1 MNINPLESYVKA
13 APEHFPTAV
22 TRSAEAFVRHTTSEP
37 QLECRKVGPRA
48 GGFRLGDPPPVS
60 EPSEQ
65 RVRRQGPALHPL
77 LTEAGRWRE
86 HCTHETFWV
95 VAFGPSW
102 SSEGRAGLVTGAPG
116 TAHLL
121 IGQRLAR
128 QLSGP
133 CFPPQPTD
141 WHRPSLSPRLSFP
154 PFAVRPGTLPPPLS
168 VACHLHPSL
177 WFPFSLEAWLQRG
190 SQPLCASLPG
200 PRKPGTRSILLQGLP
215 SGSGT
220 RCSGHTQ
227 QATNTTNQPLT
238 LPTN

>member
-1 MNINPLESYVKA
+1 MSESGA
-13 APEHFPTAV
+13 QS
-22 TRSAEAFVRHTTSEP
+22 RWL
-37 QLECRKVGPRA
+37 QA
-48 GGFRLGDPPPVS
+48 GGPSPCG

-65 RVRRQGPALHPL
+65 RARRRGPALRPL

-128 QLSGP
+128 QLSGS

-168 VACHLHPSL
+168 VAATSTPPLGCPFL
-177 WFPFSLEAWLQRG
+177 WRPGCRGGHSPPAPPFLGLG
-190 SQPLCASLPG
+190 SPACRASCFKGCP
-200 PRKPGTRSILLQGLP
+200 PD
-215 SGSGT
+215 
-220 RCSGHTQ
+220 
-227 QATNTTNQPLT
+227 QA
-238 LPTN
+238 

>member
-13 APEHFPTAV
+13 AAGHFPAAV
-22 TRSAEAFVRHTTSEP
+22 TRSAEAFVKHTSSEP

-48 GGFRLGDPPPVS
+48 GGSRLGDPPPVS
-60 EPSEQ
+60 EPGEQ
-65 RVRRQGPALHPL
+65 RACRRGPALRPL

-86 HCTHETFWV
+86 YCTHETFWV

-102 SSEGRAGLVTGAPG
+102 YSDGRAGLVTGAPG

-128 QLSGP
+128 RLSGP
-133 CFPPQPTD
+133 CSPQQPTD

-168 VACHLHPSL
+168 VAAPSTPPFACP
-177 WFPFSLEAWLQRG
+177 FPWRPGCGGGHSPPAPPFLGLEARHAEH
-190 SQPLCASLPG
+190 PASRAA
-200 PRKPGTRSILLQGLP
+200 PRLRHETFRA
-215 SGSGT
+215 
-220 RCSGHTQ
+220 HT
-227 QATNTTNQPLT
+227 AGPLT
-238 LPTN
+238 LPTTY

>member
-1 MNINPLESYVKA
+1 MMDGRMDNW
-13 APEHFPTAV
+13 
-22 TRSAEAFVRHTTSEP
+22 
-37 QLECRKVGPRA
+37 VG
-48 GGFRLGDPPPVS
+48 PPPVW

-65 RVRRQGPALHPL
+65 RARRRGPALRPL

-128 QLSGP
+128 QLPGP

-168 VACHLHPSL
+168 VAATSTPPLGCPFL
-177 WFPFSLEAWLQRG
+177 WRPGCRGGHSPPAPPFLGLG
-190 SQPLCASLPG
+190 SPARRASCFKGCP
-200 PRKPGTRSILLQGLP
+200 PDQARDIQA
-215 SGSGT
+215 
-220 RCSGHTQ
+220 HT
-227 QATNTTNQPLT
+227 AGPLT
-238 LPTN
+238 LLTNY

>member
-13 APEHFPTAV
+13 AAGHFPAAV
-22 TRSAEAFVRHTTSEP
+22 TRSAEAFVKHTSSEP

-48 GGFRLGDPPPVS
+48 GGSRLGDPPPVS
-60 EPSEQ
+60 EPGEQ
-65 RVRRQGPALHPL
+65 RACRRGPALRPL

-86 HCTHETFWV
+86 YCTHETFWV

-102 SSEGRAGLVTGAPG
+102 YSDGRAGLVTGAPG

-128 QLSGP
+128 RLSGP
-133 CFPPQPTD
+133 CSPQQPTD

-168 VACHLHPSL
+168 VAAPSTPPFACP
-177 WFPFSLEAWLQRG
+177 FPWRPGCRGGHSPPAPPFLGLEARHAEH
-190 SQPLCASLPG
+190 PASRAALRLRHETFRANKAG
-200 PRKPGTRSILLQGLP
+200 
-215 SGSGT
+215 
-220 RCSGHTQ
+220 
-227 QATNTTNQPLT
+227 PLT
-238 LPTN
+238 LPTTY

>member
-1 MNINPLESYVKA
+1 MNINPLEYVKA
-13 APEHFPTAV
+13 APEHFPAAV

-48 GGFRLGDPPPVS
+48 VAPGWGTLPLCLSQVS
-60 EPSEQ
+60 
-65 RVRRQGPALHPL
+65 RGRRQGPALLPL

-168 VACHLHPSL
+168 VAATSTPPLGCPFPWRPGCRGGHSPPAPPFLGLGSL
-177 WFPFSLEAWLQRG
+177 ARR
-190 SQPLCASLPG
+190 ASCFKGCP
-200 PRKPGTRSILLQGLP
+200 PDQARDVQGTHSR
-215 SGSGT
+215 
-220 RCSGHTQ
+220 
-227 QATNTTNQPLT
+227 PLT
-238 LPTN
+238 LLTNH